1 MSRTV
6 ISDSIRDTFLDT
18 LKSLGASVD
27 TMSNLASTTSDP
39 RIRPYFEYLGHAS
52 RDVYLVRG
60 VGLINVHIRSEPP
73 GWWNILKT
81 VKEDLDVL
89 RMRLGVERLFVLL
102 VGRNDRF
109 VADGYIAT
117 EFDKPPFL
125 RHPGIETKKYS
136 INEKSH
142 LDALKKILSIEK
154 LAKGLLGAK
163 KAV

>member
-1 MSRTV
+1 MSGTV
-6 ISDSIRDTFLDT
+6 IARSIRDTFLDT
-18 LKSLGASVD
+18 LKSKGASVVM
-27 TMSNLASTTSDP
+27 MSALALVASDP
-39 RIRPYFEYLGHAS
+39 TIRRIFEGLGHAG

-60 VGLINVHIRSEPP
+60 VGLINVHVRSEPP

-81 VKEDLDVL
+81 VKEDVDLL
-89 RMRLGVERLFVLL
+89 RKHLGVERLFVLL

-142 LDALKKILSIEK
+142 LDVSSSMMRYLTGKS
-154 LAKGLLGAK
+154 
-163 KAV
+163 

>member
-1 MSRTV
+1 
-6 ISDSIRDTFLDT
+6 
-18 LKSLGASVD
+18 
-27 TMSNLASTTSDP
+27 
-39 RIRPYFEYLGHAS
+39 
-52 RDVYLVRG
+52 LVRG
-60 VGLINVHIRSEPP
+60 VGLINVHVRSEPP

-81 VKEDLDVL
+81 VKEDLDFL
-89 RMRLGVERLFVLL
+89 RKHLRVERLFVLL

-117 EFDKPPFL
+117 EFDEPPFL

-142 LDALKKILSIEK
+142 LDASKKILSVEK

-163 KAV
+163 KAA